1 MPSFVDLNSTFG
13 AAYIGAMV
21 TLVLYGITSLQSYL
35 YYAYYPKDDRS
46 LKFTVGLPSTR
57 LRSLLTS
64 QAYQVAAVWILD
76 TLHVALVCYSMYYYL
91 ILNYA
96 NPLALFHGIWSL
108 DVSVL
113 INTLI
118 ACIVQTFFTQRVYQL
133 TPQPWKY
140 PVTGL
145 IGATVLAH
153 FALGLETTVKFFQI
167 QDFSRLS
174 EISFSAALPFAIM
187 AVLSDVAVAAALCIL
202 LHNSRTV
209 YHSTNHILYK
219 LMVFAINRCVLTS
232 LVAIVE
238 LVVFLKLQHTLWF
251 LAIDFI
257 IGKLY
262 ANSLL
267 ATLNTRRIIS
277 GKGLEE
283 SRGSGMT
290 ATSTSFRVGSGQ
302 ATTDSSRPGDT
313 EEGPIIDL
321 ADLGVAKEYG
331 NLGTNAPHR
340 TANVHVRHSLAH
352 D

>member
-1 MPSFVDLNSTFG
+1 M
-13 AAYIGAMV
+13 
-21 TLVLYGITSLQSYL
+21 LVLYGITSLQSYL
-35 YYAYYPKDDRS
+35 YYIYYPKDDRTLKLTVAIIWMLDS
-46 LKFTVGLPSTR
+46 LH
-57 LRSLLTS
+57 
-64 QAYQVAAVWILD
+64 I
-76 TLHVALVCYSMYYYL
+76 ALVCYSMYYYL

-113 INTLI
+113 VNTLI
-118 ACIVQTFFTQRVYQL
+118 ACIVQMFFTQRVYKL
-133 TPQPWKY
+133 TPKPWKY
-140 PVTGL
+140 PVTVVV
-145 IGATVLAH
+145 GATVLVH

-174 EISFSAALPFAIM
+174 EISFNVALPFAIM
-187 AVLSDVAVAAALCIL
+187 AVISDIAVAAALCIL

-209 YHSTNHILYK
+209 YHSTNHMLYT
-219 LMVFAINRCVLTS
+219 LMIFAINRCILTS
-232 LVAIVE
+232 VVAIIE
-238 LVVFLKLQHTLWF
+238 LIVFLRLQQTLWF

-267 ATLNTRRIIS
+267 ATLNTRRAIS
-277 GKGLEE
+277 GRGLEE

-290 ATSTSFRVGSGQ
+290 GTSTSFRIGSGG

-313 EEGPIIDL
+313 LEEDPIIDL
-321 ADLGVAKEYG
+321 AVLDSAKEYG
-331 NLGTNAPHR
+331 NLGANMPHR
-340 TANVHVRHSLAH
+340 TASVNVGRSVAR